1 MEWPVGGGS
10 KLIRPIRET
19 TPGQGSFNAF
29 SPSISASGSLY
40 QVLAPETFTT
50 VPVSINPTEW
60 AQTPALGLM
69 VVSEDNTSGESQ
81 GLLRG

>member
-1 MEWPVGGGS
+1 
-10 KLIRPIRET
+10 
-19 TPGQGSFNAF
+19 
-29 SPSISASGSLY
+29 
-40 QVLAPETFTT
+40 VLAPETFTT